1 MMVLLIASIFKSIQ
15 SFSSRAAAS
24 LLSCSTFHIAIANS
38 MQFLILFI
46 WQAALACNACVWHMP
61 HMSCPAPGAPPAT
74 PAAPVPAFQLHV
86 VEFHEVFAALSDN
99 SDISRTTST

>member
-1 MMVLLIASIFKSIQ
+1 
-15 SFSSRAAAS
+15 
-24 LLSCSTFHIAIANS
+24 
-38 MQFLILFI
+38 
-46 WQAALACNACVWHMP
+46 MP

-99 SDISRTTST
+99 WIIKIITNETNGF

>member
-1 MMVLLIASIFKSIQ
+1 
-15 SFSSRAAAS
+15 
-24 LLSCSTFHIAIANS
+24 
-38 MQFLILFI
+38 
-46 WQAALACNACVWHMP
+46 MP